1 MNCQNVQL
9 QMILYALKLFFNLLI
24 KQLEENKLKCN
35 LLKIFHVYVSW
46 FFMTSIYYFYN
57 MKKENYNLDI

>member
-46 FFMTSIYYFYN
+46 FFYDKYI
-57 MKKENYNLDI
+57 LLL